1 MGKGAPAGLSKD
13 DEIARLGEELQAHE
27 LMVNEEV
34 KARERLER
42 ENLTKIKEIRLL
54 EQRIASNHAAQLAEI
69 DLIETEAQ
77 TEKTRAQHD
86 IEIMQHKLVT
96 TTQHLEAYDEME
108 HENAVLR
115 ARAGACLEQLQ
126 EEGLSHA
133 AAEHK
138 MKKEMFNLR
147 MQLEQTFRKTLQEK
161 DAQYRERAFEAMSEE
176 SRMALVANAKL
187 QEELSLQSVGVEHF
201 MQRFKTTTEEHRKLQ
216 QQHAL
221 LSEASKLQLNTASKL
236 KRQKLEQE
244 ALVADLQ
251 SSMRAMVTEHVA
263 AATAEA
269 EAAAGGHFPG
279 AGQSS
284 SSRRHMGAHGS
295 STSSAVLGSADAEE
309 QLEQMCASNTRL
321 KKRCEKWKGRS
332 LALSRRAMGAQART
346 EAELV
351 ALQQRVSIS
360 MAEPSIGGGASL
372 LEPSFMQGVDC
383 MAENSVHG
391 EPSLLVDVGRGG
403 DSLVAGPV
411 SASMEDI
418 RAIWS
423 SKHVADTAG
432 APTTAGSSVNGGDR
446 GGRARQS
453 GRRRGP
459 LVKAGSAVTGIVSS
473 AEIQKRYFVPG

>member
-13 DEIARLGEELQAHE
+13 EEIARLGEELQAHE

-251 SSMRAMVTEHVA
+251 SSMRKMERSLARTV
-263 AATAEA
+263 EA
-269 EAAAGGHFPG
+269 
-279 AGQSS
+279 
-284 SSRRHMGAHGS
+284 RHGRAGAHGGG
-295 STSSAVLGSADAEE
+295 ARGAAAARLDFHGRAEYRGRCLPAGAKLHAGRGLHGRKQRSWGAIPPCGCGRGWRLPSGRSGWHE
-309 QLEQMCASNTRL
+309 HGRYPRNLEQQAHGGHG
-321 KKRCEKWKGRS
+321 W
-332 LALSRRAMGAQART
+332 RADDSW
-346 EAELV
+346 
-351 ALQQRVSIS
+351 QQR
-360 MAEPSIGGGASL
+360 
-372 LEPSFMQGVDC
+372 Q
-383 MAENSVHG
+383 
-391 EPSLLVDVGRGG
+391 
-403 DSLVAGPV
+403 
-411 SASMEDI
+411 
-418 RAIWS
+418 
-423 SKHVADTAG
+423 
-432 APTTAGSSVNGGDR
+432 
-446 GGRARQS
+446 
-453 GRRRGP
+453 RR
-459 LVKAGSAVTGIVSS
+459 
-473 AEIQKRYFVPG
+473 